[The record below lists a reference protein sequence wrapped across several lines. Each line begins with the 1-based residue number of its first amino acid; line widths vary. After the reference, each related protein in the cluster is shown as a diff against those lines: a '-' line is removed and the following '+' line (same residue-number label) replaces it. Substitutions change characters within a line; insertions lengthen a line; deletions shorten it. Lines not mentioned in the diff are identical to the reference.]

1 MLTEMTRLS
10 GSQSRRGMLARGGAL
25 AGGLL
30 GAAGVAGCGGAV
42 GQPVA
47 PIGVKA
53 PVTLTYIAT
62 TSVERQTAERE
73 VFDRIKME
81 GTPITVD
88 VSGGGNWDET
98 KQKFLVTA
106 AAGTPVHIAQAGWG
120 GAWLD
125 MWNAGAVVDLASYF
139 KRDRISMAETFI
151 DSAIVQWQHGNVVGG
166 LPITT
171 SADALAYN
179 KELFQA
185 AGLRL
190 PPVDPGATWWNMDTF
205 MEYARK
211 LTDRNKM
218 QFGFG
223 GLIAGGNKTG
233 MHNATYWGHRP
244 WDEAK
249 KVCLMDSTAW
259 QNAFQFWRDVKF
271 LHRVQPSDQE
281 ATEIRAGSTGDVF
294 LTGKI
299 GMQVLL
305 VTQKAVPFGWD
316 VATLP
321 YSGPAGSKNISA
333 RINNHALIMGKGTDA
348 EKEAT
353 WQVYRWLLKPENAG
367 RFPRTAGHIV
377 SPLKNQTAS
386 AESQRRYKEELGI
399 DPKAYLLQAQGSIAQ
414 SGGMSKYAKWSSIV
428 DNPLD
433 ARYKDLMADKLSVR
447 EYATWAAK
455 FINDNLEAK

>member
-1 MLTEMTRLS
+1 MVSAWT
-10 GSQSRRGMLARGGAL
+10 GSRGLERRRGALARGGAL

-30 GAAGVAGCGGAV
+30 GAAGCGGAE
-42 GQPVA
+42 PVA
-47 PIGVKA
+47 PAGVKA

-62 TSVERQTAERE
+62 TSTERQQGERE
-73 VFDRIKME
+73 VFGRIKEE
-81 GTPITVD
+81 GAPITVD

-98 KQKFLVTA
+98 KQKFLVSA
-106 AAGTPVHIAQAGWG
+106 AAGTPIHMAQAGWG

-125 MWNAGAVVDLASYF
+125 MWDHGAVVDLAPYF
-139 KRDRISMAETFI
+139 KRDRLSMEATFI
-151 DSAIVQWQHGNVVGG
+151 DSAIVQWQHGNVIGG

-185 AGLRL
+185 AGLRP
-190 PPVDPGATWWNMDTF
+190 PPVDPGASWWNMDTF
-205 MEYARK
+205 LEYARK
-211 LTDRNKM
+211 LTDRSKN

-233 MHNATYWGHRP
+233 MHNATYFGHRP
-244 WDEAK
+244 WDEARK
-249 KVCLMDSTAW
+249 LCVMDSAAW

-271 LHRVQPSDQE
+271 QHRVQPSDQE
-281 ATEIRAGSTGDVF
+281 ASEIRGGASGDVF

-305 VTQKAVPFGWD
+305 VTQAAVPFTWD

-333 RINNHALIMGKGTDA
+333 RINNHALIMGQGTAA
-348 EKEAT
+348 EREAT

-377 SPLKNQTAS
+377 SPLKSPVAS
-386 AESQRRYKEELGI
+386 EESQRRYREQLGI
-399 DPKAYLLQAQGSIAQ
+399 DPKPYLLQAQGSIAQ
-414 SGGMSKYAKWSSIV
+414 SGGMSKYARWTSIV
-428 DNPLD
+428 DVPLD
-433 ARYKDLMADKLSVR
+433 ARYKELMADKLSVR
-447 EYATWAAK
+447 EYATWAAR
-455 FINDNLEAK
+455 FINDNLEAR